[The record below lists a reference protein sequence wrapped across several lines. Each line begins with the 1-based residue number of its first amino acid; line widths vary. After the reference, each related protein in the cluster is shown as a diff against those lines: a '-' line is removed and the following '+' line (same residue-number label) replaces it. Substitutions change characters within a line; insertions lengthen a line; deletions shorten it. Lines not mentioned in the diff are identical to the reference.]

1 MSDENDSPE
10 EMAEEL
16 IDAIDDEAEG
26 EEIDDGLTK
35 REREI
40 QKGRESERIKKAQ
53 ELRKQLR
60 KRQLGILKYKWP
72 AAMLILGGLLSI
84 SSEFLQVMTRNED
97 VPPEVGFVNFVEAF
111 QRTGGVIFLFPL
123 IAGAFMIVLSYFAYS
138 RPKWTWLALIPAL
151 MIAMSGGT
159 VYFLIT
165 FAVTADPELT
175 GDIYATGVPISMFI
189 VAIVGLISIWMREKE

>member
-16 IDAIDDEAEG
+16 IDAIDDEVETD
-26 EEIDDGLTK
+26 EVDDGLTK
-35 REREI
+35 KERDIQRSRE
-40 QKGRESERIKKAQ
+40 QERVKKAQ

-72 AAMLILGGLLSI
+72 AAMLILGGVLSI
-84 SSEFLQVMTRNED
+84 SSEFLQVMTRSAA
-97 VPPEVGFVNFVEAF
+97 VPAEVGFYNFVEAF
-111 QRTGGVIFLFPL
+111 LRTGGVIFLFPL
-123 IAGAFMIVLSYFAYS
+123 IAGAFMIILSYFAYS

-151 MIAMSGGT
+151 MMAMSGGT

-165 FAVTADPELT
+165 FAVTADPGLT
-175 GDIYATGVPISMFI
+175 GEIYATGVPISMFI